1 LFGTAKMYPD
11 ISIVDA
17 KLTWYVAVLS
27 IVLGHVVSIW
37 LSHRV
42 ALRQGLPARRT
53 AVATLPL
60 TLLMMTYTAISLLVI
75 AEPMVTPAP

>member
-1 LFGTAKMYPD
+1 VIA
-11 ISIVDA
+11 
-17 KLTWYVAVLS
+17 

-42 ALRQGLPARRT
+42 ALRQGLSPRHT

-60 TLLMMTYTAISLLVI
+60 TLLMMAYTAISLIVI
-75 AEPMVTPAP
+75 AEPMVRSAP